1 VSLGYA
7 LTLQAQDDLAD
18 LWNFYERIS
27 KALADR
33 KINAVLEEIEEL
45 VAFPEMG
52 RSREDIKL
60 GLRVWSSGKHLIF
73 YRVTQSELLIERV
86 IHGHQDIEALFRA
99 DD

>member
-1 VSLGYA
+1 MSLGYA
-7 LTLQAQDDLAD
+7 LTARAKDDLAD

-52 RSREDIKL
+52 RSREDIKP
-60 GLRVWSSGKHLIF
+60 GLRVWVSGKHLIF
-73 YRVTQSELLIERV
+73 YRVVRSEILVERV
-86 IHGHQDIEALFRA
+86 VHGHQDIEAIFRA
-99 DD
+99 DE

>member
-7 LTLQAQDDLAD
+7 LTARAKDDLAD

-27 KALADR
+27 SDLANR

-52 RSREDIKL
+52 RSREDIKA
-60 GLRVWSSGKHLIF
+60 GLRVWVSGKHLIF
-73 YRVTQSELLIERV
+73 YRIADLEILVERV
-86 IHGHQDIEALFRA
+86 IHGHQDIEAIFHA
-99 DD
+99 D